1 MTDYNEKLC
10 NILTDI
16 NLFIKPKQK
25 EEQEQEQKPKETSV
39 KSNDISNAIDNVE
52 QCTNDPNLNKVIT
65 WIKGLMS
72 NPKTA
77 DDVVKA
83 GNKAV
88 VMAKTNIPVQS
99 SVDDFYNK
107 LLNLN
112 NEIQGETV
120 TIYKKYSN
128 NTDSLISEQNKQ
140 YENFKFNKIYLFLF
154 NLGIIFIIL
163 RNSYFKKTY

>member
-1 MTDYNEKLC
+1 
-10 NILTDI
+10 
-16 NLFIKPKQK
+16 
-25 EEQEQEQKPKETSV
+25 
-39 KSNDISNAIDNVE
+39 
-52 QCTNDPNLNKVIT
+52 
-65 WIKGLMS
+65 MS

-88 VMAKTNIPVQS
+88 VMAKLDNPDPSKI
-99 SVDDFYNK
+99 DDFYNT

-112 NEIQGETV
+112 NEIQNETV